1 MQLWNT
7 LLIEPLL
14 NSLISL
20 YRLTGNL
27 GISIIL
33 LTIALR
39 FLMTP
44 LVLPSLK
51 LSKKIQ
57 ELAPELAKLKE
68 KFKDN
73 KQGLV
78 TAQAQLYKDHGANPA
93 SGCLPQ
99 VLQLLILVALFSV
112 FNSILNTDS
121 QPLSEKLNPQLYSFN
136 KLQSD
141 FQVNS
146 SFLYLNLTKPDTFS
160 ISGLPIPLPGLF
172 LLLSAITQLINSLM
186 TSPVYKSEKKIADK
200 TKESTD
206 DAMVEAQKQMSYL
219 FPLMTLFIGFQFPSG
234 LVLYWI
240 VFSVFSSIQQYFV
253 SGWGG
258 LKPWLIKLNL
268 IKSSSNG

>member
-1 MQLWNT
+1 
-7 LLIEPLL
+7 
-14 NSLISL
+14 
-20 YRLTGNL
+20 
-27 GISIIL
+27 
-33 LTIALR
+33 
-39 FLMTP
+39 MTP

-68 KFKDN
+68 KFKDD

-78 TAQAQLYKDHGANPA
+78 TAQAQLYKEHGANPA

-99 VLQLLILVALFSV
+99 VVQLLILIALFSV
-112 FNSILNTDS
+112 FNLILKAGS
-121 QPLSEKLNPQLYSFN
+121 EPLADKLNPQLYSFN
-136 KLQSD
+136 KLPGD
-141 FQVNS
+141 FHVNS

-160 ISGLPIPLPGLF
+160 LPGLPIPLPGLF
-172 LLLSAITQLINSLM
+172 LILSALTQLINSLM
-186 TSPVYKSEKKIADK
+186 MNPVYKSEKKVAEK
-200 TKESTD
+200 TKESSD
-206 DAMVEAQKQMSYL
+206 DAMVEAQKQMSYM

-234 LVLYWI
+234 LVLYWT
-240 VFSVFSSIQQYFV
+240 VFSIFSSIQQYFV